1 MNFMTIAT
9 RLYVASPGDMTCLRV
24 HARGGFAVSEHLFP
38 IACAASCTMPRSQA
52 WRPNTQYF
60 YRYGDSA
67 LALPSQEHS
76 VGSLCEEGRCNILSQ
91 QCDR

>member
-1 MNFMTIAT
+1 M
-9 RLYVASPGDMTCLRV
+9 
-24 HARGGFAVSEHLFP
+24 
-38 IACAASCTMPRSQA
+38 RSQLHYA
-52 WRPNTQYF
+52 TLTGLAHITQYF